1 MKLRIQKNLTFTLP
15 RERNKYPIK
24 DLQVG
29 DGFVIPKDRVP
40 RGPINGLGTRY
51 GMRLTTK
58 KQKDGSVQVIR
69 VA

>member
-1 MKLRIQKNLTFTLP
+1 MKLRIQRGLTFSTP
-15 RERNKYPIK
+15 RERNRYPIK
-24 DLQVG
+24 QLKVG
-29 DGFVIPKDRVP
+29 DGFIIPKDRVP
-40 RGPINGLGTRY
+40 RGPINGLGARY